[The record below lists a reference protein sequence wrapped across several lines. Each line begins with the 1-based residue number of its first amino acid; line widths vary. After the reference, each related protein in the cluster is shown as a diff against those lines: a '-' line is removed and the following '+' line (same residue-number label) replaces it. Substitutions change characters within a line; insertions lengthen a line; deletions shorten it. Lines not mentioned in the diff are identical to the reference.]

1 MKLIN
6 DTLKN
11 PQGVW
16 SLKRIMATTVLGLDL
31 LLGIFIVI
39 SDKILK
45 IPINVYAIDVFNS
58 LLLFVA
64 TAIGITEF
72 GKKFINKKEEN
83 GTVE

>member
-16 SLKRIMATTVLGLDL
+16 SLKRIMALGVLVLDL
-31 LLGIFIVI
+31 ILGIFIVI

-45 IPINVYAIDVFNS
+45 TPINIYAIEVFNG

-72 GKKFINKKEEN
+72 GKKFLNKKEEN
-83 GTVE
+83 QDSQ